1 MSLGPDLT
9 QSGPHIG
16 MHLNDIDR
24 EMTTFCRYARSVPIC
39 IEMDVN
45 FPSLDQLRSAVVSA
59 LDVLTISRRFK
70 HKALCTDNKIRRTTK
85 RMKRRLH
92 HTQKL
97 IRPLRAV
104 QTP

>member
-9 QSGPHIG
+9 QSGAHIG

-45 FPSLDQLRSAVVSA
+45 LPSLDQLRNNAAECIRLAEAARTSKHQ
-59 LDVLTISRRFK
+59 VLFHRNGRDMAYACRARRED
-70 HKALCTDNKIRRTTK
+70 ASKIDS
-85 RMKRRLH
+85 L
-92 HTQKL
+92 
-97 IRPLRAV
+97 
-104 QTP
+104 